1 MTSSSQLQLT
11 QPVLGQF
18 KKFLSIGEC
27 MVELAPLDQANE
39 FHMGF
44 AGDTFNTSWYMRT
57 LRPDVETSYFTRV
70 GTDAVSNAMLDMMSG
85 AGVNTS
91 FIAQDPVRSV
101 GLYLIS
107 LKDGERSFSYWREQS
122 AARKLAQDAE
132 LLKRAMQDSDLIY
145 FSGISLAILDP
156 QGRQTLLDA
165 LSAARADGKRIAFDS
180 NLRPR
185 LWASTDEM
193 TTMVM
198 KAAAVSD
205 IILPSYDDE
214 ADFFGDA
221 NIEATGIRYLGAG
234 AKTVVIKNGAGAV
247 HYIHEGFSHHID
259 PPAVGDIV
267 DTTSAGDSF
276 NAGFF
281 AGLDRATSMEELIR
295 SASQIAGQVIG
306 RKGALVPL
314 DLSKITI

>member
-1 MTSSSQLQLT
+1 MTPSNEHQLT
-11 QPVLGQF
+11 QPILGQLNR
-18 KKFLSIGEC
+18 FLSIGEC
-27 MVELAPLDQANE
+27 MVEMAPIDQAGD
-39 FHMGF
+39 FRMGF

-57 LRPDVETSYFTRV
+57 LRSDVETRYFTRV
-70 GTDAVSNAMLDMMSG
+70 GTDAVSQSMLDMMSG

-107 LKDGERSFSYWREQS
+107 LKDGERSFSYWRDQS
-122 AARKLAQDAE
+122 AARKLAQDAD
-132 LLKRAMQDSDLIY
+132 LLHSAMQDADLIY
-145 FSGISLAILDP
+145 FSGISLAILDTK
-156 QGRQTLLDA
+156 GRQTLLHA
-165 LSAARADGKRIAFDS
+165 LHTARANGKRIAFDS

-185 LWASTDEM
+185 LWTNNDEM
-193 TTMVM
+193 TTTVM
-198 KAAAVSD
+198 QAAAVSD

-221 NIEATGIRYLGAG
+221 NIEATGNRYLNAG
-234 AKTVVIKNGAGAV
+234 AKTIVIKNGAGAV
-247 HYIHEGFSHHID
+247 HYIHNGVSHHIN
-259 PPAVGDIV
+259 PPAVGEII

-281 AGLDRATSMEELIR
+281 AGLDRATSMEDLIK
-295 SASQIAGQVIG
+295 SASQVAGQVIG

-314 DLSKITI
+314 DLTKITT